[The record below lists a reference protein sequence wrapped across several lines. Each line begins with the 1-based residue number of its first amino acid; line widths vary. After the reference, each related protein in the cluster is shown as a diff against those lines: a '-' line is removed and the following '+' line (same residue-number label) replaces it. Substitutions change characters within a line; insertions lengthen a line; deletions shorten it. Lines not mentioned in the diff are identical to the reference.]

1 MSTIKPRLWRAT
13 SPAACAL
20 GARRGAV
27 VPSPAGIPA
36 ATPLSWMVS
45 RRGLVSAL
53 VAAVMAL
60 VLVPAVSTPV
70 SGAEGDA
77 VVRITARRVAD
88 ERVEFALQQRQ
99 PDDTWG
105 DRLLPRQRLFPADT
119 AVGRW
124 LVSTPLGIDGHS
136 VRIVARR
143 VADERVEFALQ
154 QRQPDGTWSERVLPR
169 QRFFP
174 ADTAIGRWLVSTPL
188 TLSGAPTTN
197 TGTAGDDAIA
207 TCASFF
213 RADSEQQHVDK
224 MCRGAAAAPNTVRFV
239 GCQIVAGRADG
250 WTTQVIDH
258 VYRVRFTPPV
268 SVQVGTRIELHS
280 TCDRYRSHYVYTVT
294 GMLPA
299 VSGYITACRQHYY
312 PGLRNTELF
321 GSPYREQEEVIR
333 VQRSSDGNHRVGPT
347 SGIPVKG
354 ASGDCLP

>member
-1 MSTIKPRLWRAT
+1 
-13 SPAACAL
+13 
-20 GARRGAV
+20 
-27 VPSPAGIPA
+27 
-36 ATPLSWMVS
+36 MVS

-105 DRLLPRQRLFPADT
+105 DRLLPRQRLFPVDT

-124 LVSTPLGIDGHS
+124 LVSTPLDIDGHS

-154 QRQPDGTWSERVLPR
+154 QRQPDDTWSDRVLPR

-188 TLSGAPTTN
+188 TLPGAPTTN
-197 TGTAGDDAIA
+197 TGDRRRRRDLDMRQFLPR
-207 TCASFF
+207 S
-213 RADSEQQHVDK
+213 DSEQQYVDK
-224 MCRGAAAAPNTVRFV
+224 MCRGAAAGPNTVRFV
-239 GCQIVAGRADG
+239 GCRILAGRADG

-280 TCDRYRSHYVYTVT
+280 TCDRSRIHRVLTVT

-299 VSGYITACRQHYY
+299 FPGYITACQTNPLPETPKTPSCSAAPTVNRKM
-312 PGLRNTELF
+312 
-321 GSPYREQEEVIR
+321 VIR
-333 VQRSSDGNHRVGPT
+333 VQRTSDGNHRVGPT
-347 SGIPVKG
+347 SGIPVRG